1 MLPTRIN
8 YKKTLAIYLF
18 FEEVDSPANGV
29 AVEGSQYFKCWLGN
43 RVTIEIPSTARHN
56 ISKLKSHLEATSKA
70 HYRLFQVLHA
80 RPSTE
85 PATDVECG
93 LAQGTVTMTPQLIA
107 EYKNAADQIPGNVK
121 ELLEK
126 QQAASKVPWDEE
138 HFNDLVAKWVAT
150 CNQPFAA
157 VNKPEFREML
167 QYAALHPADKPI
179 VIPKREAVKA
189 RIHAMEKEMVE
200 ELSAI
205 FLQDIRHGLGPPF
218 VLQDGTQGMSLDEAD
233 YTPHTLRYDEPG

>member
-1 MLPTRIN
+1 
-8 YKKTLAIYLF
+8 LATKF
-18 FEEVDSPANGV
+18 F
-29 AVEGSQYFKCWLGN
+29 Q
-43 RVTIEIPSTARHN
+43 
-56 ISKLKSHLEATSKA
+56 
-70 HYRLFQVLHA
+70 
-80 RPSTE
+80 
-85 PATDVECG
+85 
-93 LAQGTVTMTPQLIA
+93 
-107 EYKNAADQIPGNVK
+107 
-121 ELLEK
+121 
-126 QQAASKVPWDEE
+126 VPWDEE

-205 FLQDIRHGLGPPF
+205 FLACSNHSHQRSADRSILRQISRT
-218 VLQDGTQGMSLDEAD
+218 LQCL
-233 YTPHTLRYDEPG
+233 